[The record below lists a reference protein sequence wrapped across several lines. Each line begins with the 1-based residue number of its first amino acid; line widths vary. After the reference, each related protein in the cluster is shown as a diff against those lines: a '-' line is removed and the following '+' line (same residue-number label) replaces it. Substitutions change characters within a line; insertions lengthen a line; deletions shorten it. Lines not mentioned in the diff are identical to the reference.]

1 MADLSREFLPIARRL
16 KASQL
21 LEPCQLAASDNP
33 PWDEANGRYLIVRL
47 SPLRDMV
54 SSTGHLFLHGL
65 LRDALGAGPYID
77 FAFFPSRSDRKELSD
92 RGLPYLYG
100 NLGLHGAEDYSAI
113 LVSCSYALELVNLPC
128 LLFHSGIP
136 LRSSARR
143 APQYDGRPWPLI
155 ILGGSNALASQ
166 SLIFPDG
173 DSFVDGIFFGE
184 GESGGA
190 ALARA
195 MAESEGLSPAER
207 SLRIAVATDSFW
219 PSGAPDREKRVRVAT
234 FRGGPERSAPVD
246 RYPLFN
252 TEQASTARVQL
263 SFGCPSTC
271 GFCFEGW
278 EHKPYREIPKA
289 VILENAR
296 SLARNTGADT
306 LELYSFNFNA
316 HTDASEL
323 ILELNRVFERVN
335 MMSQRADLLVTIPGL
350 LELELA
356 AEKNSFTVG
365 VEGISGGMRAYYS
378 KGLTDKL
385 LNRLLARLMG
395 SRIRELKLFYILAG
409 VETEADILEFEA
421 FCAFLAGLRSAQDRG
436 LRVLFSCGYLVRMP
450 FTPLRGTRLCLDR
463 PRLESLAGRI
473 QGIVEKS
480 GFEFRLASD
489 WDEYVVDQMLVLG
502 PHETAYALER
512 AAREGSLYDL
522 SIEGTLRRDLE
533 DAIRRTGGL
542 AKGELTGPFLE
553 EKRADYPYALG
564 FLDTAV
570 GPEYLE
576 KRRDLA
582 LRRIDGGSCMAGFD
596 PGETEGLCLGCGACS
611 AETERDALVRH
622 RIQPPEHR
630 RIEELGELIKAKR
643 RMRPRYLRAKLPQ
656 TLSGASREFLDAWLL
671 RSALSRR
678 EDLVGKLFRVE
689 EALWTSPPWRDRVGA
704 GVTGEC
710 VLALYGLERR
720 GESWEPR
727 LSEAAF
733 RRAAEALSDALGCE
747 AQSLELTEG
756 PSVSDVALSVTL
768 NRAEGSEELREL
780 ARSYLA
786 SLKLNATEK
795 KTEGGR
801 NFEIAP
807 KDRKKRVLGGLRL
820 LEGGAGKA
828 PRLLLEGGSKLDISP
843 LFPRPEDRALTRIQ
857 VDRLTLG

>member
-1 MADLSREFLPIARRL
+1 MADLSREILPIARRL
-16 KASQL
+16 KTSSL
-21 LEPCQLAASDNP
+21 LEPCQLVASDNP
-33 PWDEANGRYLIVRL
+33 PWDEAKGRYLIVRL

-65 LRDALGAGPYID
+65 LREALGSGPYID
-77 FAFFPSRSDRKELSD
+77 FAFFPSRPDRKELSG

-100 NLGLHGAEDYSAI
+100 TFGLRGAEDYSAV

-128 LLFHSGIP
+128 LLLNSGIP
-136 LRSSARR
+136 LRSSERR
-143 APQYDGRPWPLI
+143 APRSDGRPWPLI

-184 GESGGA
+184 GESGGS
-190 ALARA
+190 ALVRA
-195 MAESEGLSPAER
+195 MAESEGLTPAER
-207 SLRIAVATDSFW
+207 ALRIAGATESFW
-219 PSGAPDREKRVRVAT
+219 PSGALYRDTRVRVAT
-234 FRGGPERSAPVD
+234 FRGGPGRSTPVD

-252 TEQASTARVQL
+252 TEQASTTRIQL

-271 GFCFEGW
+271 SFCFEGW

-289 VILENAR
+289 AILENAR
-296 SLARNTGADT
+296 SLARNTGANT

-316 HTDASEL
+316 HTDAAEL
-323 ILELNRVFERVN
+323 ILELNRIFERVN
-335 MMSQRADLLVTIPGL
+335 MMSQRADLLVTTPGL

-356 AEKNSFTVG
+356 AEKNSFTLG
-365 VEGISGGMRAYYS
+365 VEGVSGGMRAYYS

-385 LNRLLARLMG
+385 LNRLLERLLG
-395 SRIRELKLFYILAG
+395 FRIRELKLFYILAG
-409 VETEADILEFEA
+409 VETEADILEFES
-421 FCAFLAGLRSAQDRG
+421 FCAFLAGLRSAQDSG
-436 LRVLFSCGYLVRMP
+436 LRVLFSFGYLVRMP

-473 QGIVEKS
+473 KGIVEKS

-502 PHETAYALER
+502 PYETAYALER

-522 SIEGTLRRDLE
+522 STEGTVRLE
-533 DAIRRTGGL
+533 LEKVIRGTGGL
-542 AKGELTGPFLE
+542 EKGGLTGPFLE

-596 PGETEGLCLGCGACS
+596 PGETEGLCQGCGACS
-611 AETERDALVRH
+611 AEAERDALVRH
-622 RIQPPEHR
+622 RILPMGYR
-630 RIEELGELIKAKR
+630 RIEELGELVKAKR
-643 RMRPRYLRAKLPQ
+643 RMRPRYIRARLPQ
-656 TLSGASREFLDAWLL
+656 ALSGATREFLDAWLL
-671 RSALSRR
+671 RSAFSRR
-678 EDLVGKLFRVE
+678 AELVGKLFRVE
-689 EALWTSPPWRDRVGA
+689 EAVWASPPWRDRMGS

-727 LSEAAF
+727 LEDDAF
-733 RRAAEALSDALGCE
+733 RKAADALSEALGCE
-747 AQSLELTEG
+747 ARSFDLAEE
-756 PSVSDVALSVTL
+756 PSVSDVAVSITL
-768 NRAEGSEELREL
+768 NRAEGSEELRER

-786 SLKLNATEK
+786 SLKLNAIEK

-801 NFEIAP
+801 LFEIAS
-807 KDRKKRVLGGLRL
+807 KDRKKRVLSGLRL
-820 LEGGAGKA
+820 QEGAGTA

-843 LFPRPEDRALTRIQ
+843 LFPRPEDRALARIQ